1 MGTRVWAGW
10 EGPPRHSAN
19 AHAVRFPI
27 GKFKAGREHPEE
39 MGQTLV
45 ATGHA
50 WQHSKRAVAV
60 VQQLSCV

>member
-1 MGTRVWAGW
+1 METRGCAGW

-19 AHAVRFPI
+19 ACAVRFPT

-45 ATGHA
+45 ATGRA

-60 VQQLSCV
+60 IQ